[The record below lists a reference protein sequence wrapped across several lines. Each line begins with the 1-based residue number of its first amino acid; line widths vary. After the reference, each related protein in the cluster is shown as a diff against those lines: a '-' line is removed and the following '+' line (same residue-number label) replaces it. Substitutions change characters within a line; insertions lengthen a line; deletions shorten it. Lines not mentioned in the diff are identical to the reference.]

1 MLHLLA
7 GFARRPEFA
16 ERAFAHPGCKVVVET
31 WVLRTEAC
39 DEFFDDLPCSVS
51 VVRTWRRDGSE
62 AVQGNSVDDLLLT
75 EVDERTDD
83 GDARLVEVGLGT
95 EGVELS

>member
-7 GFARRPEFA
+7 GFARRPELT
-16 ERAFAHPGCKVVVET
+16 EGAFAHPGGEVTVEA
-31 WVLRTEAC
+31 WILRTEAC
-39 DEFFDDLPCSVS
+39 DKLFDGLPCGVS

-62 AVQGNSVDDLLLT
+62 AVQGNGIDDLLLT
-75 EVDERTDD
+75 EVDERADD
-83 GDARLVEVGLGT
+83 GDARLVKVGLGT